1 MWWSKCPLWDYS
13 LLIEISTP
21 CFWRK
26 SAISILRFYTF
37 LATYLCSDVSQG
49 GCTILN
55 SALTDGMSILPTIY
69 VTNIVSQTLTSC
81 HGSSRFVMWF
91 NGKRPQP
98 AKHFCHSPSKKGLIT
113 WSRTKIL
120 RFMSHETKIYS
131 VTLLVNSSRVKSY
144 GKGDEFHFE
153 TRVLC
158 LINGWF

>member
-1 MWWSKCPLWDYS
+1 MPPMW
-13 LLIEISTP
+13 LLTP
-21 CFWRK
+21 NRDLYTMMLLKKVCHLNFEVN
-26 SAISILRFYTF
+26 TF

-55 SALTDGMSILPTIY
+55 SALTDGISIVPTIY
-69 VTNIVSQTLTSC
+69 VANIVSQTLTSC
-81 HGSSRFVMWF
+81 YGSSRFVMWF

-120 RFMSHETKIYS
+120 RFMSHETKVYS
-131 VTLLVNSSRVKSY
+131 VTPLENSSRVKSY